1 MIIGMF
7 LKFRLSSSL
16 KSIMKERIVVR
27 RNIIDIEAAE
37 RDLRLKLYRKA
48 SFRY

>member
-1 MIIGMF
+1 MIIGML

-37 RDLRLKLYRKA
+37 RDLQLKLYRKA